1 MGKSL
6 RLGIGKRWTSGSE
19 VPVGD
24 REEQAEAT
32 SRSQQ
37 RSETAYQSRLSIQ
50 HCPSQGSPG
59 QRHAQV
65 VDAAGEELESIGSS
79 RVTDQEQGIGRT
91 TGTDAASGA
100 P

>member
-1 MGKSL
+1 M
-6 RLGIGKRWTSGSE
+6 TAGSE
-19 VPVGD
+19 QCSEPI
-24 REEQAEAT
+24 
-32 SRSQQ
+32 QQ
-37 RSETAYQSRLSIQ
+37 DRLSIQ
-50 HCPSQGSPG
+50 HCPSEGSPG

>member
-50 HCPSQGSPG
+50 HCPRQRSPR
-59 QRHAQV
+59 QRHTYV
-65 VDAAGEELESIGSS
+65 IYAARERLEPLERPTK
-79 RVTDQEQGIGRT
+79 RVRHSATVPRRP
-91 TGTDAASGA
+91 GA
-100 P
+100 PRPALA